1 MDNKLKPV
9 MSDEFTFV
17 PQKAGIEIYVSLG
30 IMLIVAV
37 ALMAANTTIE
47 GGFDIFWVIY
57 PVVLAA
63 ALGFMFP
70 QIRYQQRVSKYKE
83 YLRKQSRQTLIEAL
97 KEGQGHDDKSRVV
110 IEQVLS
116 EYETQSKPDTSE

>member
-30 IMLIVAV
+30 ILLIVAV

-57 PVVLAA
+57 PVVFAA
-63 ALGFMFP
+63 ALGFMF
-70 QIRYQQRVSKYKE
+70 
-83 YLRKQSRQTLIEAL
+83 LRSVISR
-97 KEGQGHDDKSRVV
+97 GC
-110 IEQVLS
+110 LS
-116 EYETQSKPDTSE
+116 TKNTCESSPGRP

>member
-17 PQKAGIEIYVSLG
+17 PQKAGVGGYFSLG
-30 IMLIVAV
+30 ILLVVAV
-37 ALMAANTTIE
+37 ALMAANTVIE

-57 PVVLAA
+57 PIVFAA

-70 QIRYQQRVSKYKE
+70 QIRYQQRVSRYKE
-83 YLRKQSRQTLIEAL
+83 YLREQPRQNLVEAL
-97 KEGQGHDDKSRVV
+97 KEDQGHDEKSRVV

>member
-30 IMLIVAV
+30 ILLIVAV

-57 PVVLAA
+57 PVVFAA